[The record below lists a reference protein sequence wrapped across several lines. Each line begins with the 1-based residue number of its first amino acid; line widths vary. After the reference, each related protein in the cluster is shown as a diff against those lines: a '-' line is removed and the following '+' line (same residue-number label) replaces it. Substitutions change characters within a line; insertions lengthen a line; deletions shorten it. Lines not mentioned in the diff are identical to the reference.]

1 MLITTHNIKYLLIM
15 CITMSVTIF
24 LLRGFYSEIEL
35 NLVNFIPYL
44 LSSIVGVALVFL
56 YLYLFPSQR
65 KDKFLTFFIPGVV
78 LMVLII
84 TTGLSSF
91 WLIDEL
97 ILMLCFIF
105 GGQELSKSESKSL

>member
-1 MLITTHNIKYLLIM
+1 
-15 CITMSVTIF
+15 MSVTLF

-35 NLVNFIPYL
+35 NLVNLIPYL
-44 LSSIVGVALVFL
+44 LSSVIGSTLVFL
-56 YLYLFPSQR
+56 YLYIFPSQR

-84 TTGLSSF
+84 TTGLSSL

-105 GGQELSKSESKSL
+105 GGQELSTPESKSL

>member
-1 MLITTHNIKYLLIM
+1 
-15 CITMSVTIF
+15 MSVTIF

-35 NLVNFIPYL
+35 NLINLTPYL
-44 LSSIVGVALVFL
+44 LSSVIGAVLAFL
-56 YLYLFPSQR
+56 YIYLFPSQR
-65 KDKFLTFFIPGVV
+65 KDKFLTFFIPGVI
-78 LMVLII
+78 LTVLII

-105 GGQELSKSESKSL
+105 GGQELSKAESKSL

>member
-1 MLITTHNIKYLLIM
+1 MLITAHNIKYSLIM

-24 LLRGFYSEIEL
+24 LLRGFSSEIEL
-35 NLVNFIPYL
+35 NIINFIPYL
-44 LSSIVGVALVFL
+44 LSSVIGATLVYL

-84 TTGLSSF
+84 TTGLSGF

-105 GGQELSKSESKSL
+105 GGQELSKTESKSL